1 MQAYRIVADHPGGV
15 DVLRREDFDLA
26 PPQPDEA
33 LLRHTA
39 IGLNYIDTHH
49 RNGRYKR
56 PSYPTPL
63 GVEAA
68 GVVEQVGSAVSGIK
82 VGDRVVYA
90 SMSVGAY
97 SDRRCMPADRLIPIP
112 AGLDDRMAVAALN
125 KGLTAHFLS
134 HTTHVIAAGET
145 ILVQAAAGGVGM
157 ILCQWAKHM
166 GARVIG
172 TVGDPAKQAFA
183 LAHGCDSVVLSTAT
197 DWVESV
203 RDLTDGR
210 GVAVAYD
217 AVGPATF
224 DGSLRCLARRGL
236 LVSFGTASGPLPP
249 LDLFRLNAM
258 GSLYVTSPGFADHTP
273 DRAELLARAAD
284 LFAAIADGTLR
295 IPIGATYALSDVAR
309 AHEDLQARRTIGASI
324 LLP

>member
-26 PPQPDEA
+26 PLQPDEA
-33 LLRHTA
+33 LVRHTA

-68 GVVEQVGSAVSGIK
+68 GVVEQVGSAVTDIK
-82 VGDRVVYA
+82 VGDRVAYA

-97 SDRRCMPADRLIPIP
+97 ADRRCMPADCLIPIP
-112 AGLDDRMAVAALN
+112 ASLDDRVAVAALN

-134 HTTHVIAAGET
+134 HTTHAIVPGET

-172 TVGDPAKQAFA
+172 AVGDPAKRDFA
-183 LAHGCDSVVLSTAT
+183 LAHGCDTVVLSTAP
-197 DWVESV
+197 DWVDTV
-203 RDLTDGR
+203 RGLTDGR

-258 GSLYVTSPGFADHTP
+258 GSLYVTSPGFADHTT
-273 DRAELLARAAD
+273 DRGELLARAAD

-295 IPIGATYALSDVAR
+295 IPIGTTYALADVAR